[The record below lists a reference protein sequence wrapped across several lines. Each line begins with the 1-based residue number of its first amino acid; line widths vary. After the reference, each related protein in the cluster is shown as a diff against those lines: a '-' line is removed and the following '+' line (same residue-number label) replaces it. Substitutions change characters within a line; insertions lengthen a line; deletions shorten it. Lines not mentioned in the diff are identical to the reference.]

1 MDDFFSVVEFGDV
14 VLANYKKV
22 VDFFDDVWEFYDCVV
37 LLILNLFGVI
47 VYELREQSLRN

>member
-1 MDDFFSVVEFGDV
+1 MDNFFSVVEFGDV

-22 VDFFDDVWEFYDCVV
+22 VGFFDDVWEFYDCVV